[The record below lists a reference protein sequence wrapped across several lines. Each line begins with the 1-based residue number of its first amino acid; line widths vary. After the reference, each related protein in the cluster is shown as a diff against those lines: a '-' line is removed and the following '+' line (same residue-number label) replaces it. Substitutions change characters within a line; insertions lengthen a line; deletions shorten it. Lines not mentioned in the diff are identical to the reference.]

1 MKRNFKQSK
10 KVLMWTIIWLV
21 SFAILVNGPKE
32 LWENTTI
39 TIIAAIVNFVLIIV
53 MLFANKNQ
61 FDEFDEFEKTV
72 QLNAIALSLFLTIFI
87 GLFFIGVYHSGLINY
102 EPQIH
107 HLVVFSSLTYIFS
120 TIINFKKY
128 Q

>member
-10 KVLMWTIIWLV
+10 KVLMWTTTWLV

-32 LWENTTI
+32 LWEDTTI
-39 TIIAAIVNFVLIIV
+39 SIIAAIVNFILIIV

-87 GLFFIGVYHSGLINY
+87 GLFFTGIYHSGLINY
-102 EPQIH
+102 EPRIH

-120 TIINFKKY
+120 TIFNFKKY

>member
-10 KVLMWTIIWLV
+10 KVLMWTITWLV

-32 LWENTTI
+32 LWEDTTI
-39 TIIAAIVNFVLIIV
+39 SIIAAVVNFVLIIV

-102 EPQIH
+102 EPKIH

>member
-32 LWENTTI
+32 LWEDTTI
-39 TIIAAIVNFVLIIV
+39 SVIAAVVNFVLIIV
-53 MLFANKNQ
+53 MLFANKNL

-72 QLNAIALSLFLTIFI
+72 QLNAIALSLFLKI
-87 GLFFIGVYHSGLINY
+87 GRAHV
-102 EPQIH
+102 
-107 HLVVFSSLTYIFS
+107 
-120 TIINFKKY
+120 
-128 Q
+128 